1 MTKTLLT
8 LALIAVAAPT
18 IAAPAPRPTTV
29 SVRMQDRKFTP
40 QIIRMKAGRP
50 TRLLL
55 VNRDRTEHDFYAPA
69 FFGSARMGPRDVG
82 ALSKNR
88 VNVRSG
94 ETRAITVIPRA
105 GHYDVKS
112 TKMLDVASGMQGQ
125 ILVF

>member
-1 MTKTLLT
+1 MTKPLLT
-8 LALIAVAAPT
+8 LALIAIATPS

-29 SVRMQDRKFTP
+29 AVRMQDRKFTP
-40 QIIRMKAGRP
+40 QIIRMKGGRP

-55 VNRDRTEHDFYAPA
+55 TNRDRTEHDFYAPA
-69 FFGSARMGPRDVG
+69 FFGSARMSPRDVG

-94 ETRAITVIPRA
+94 ETRVITLTPRA
-105 GHYDVKS
+105 GHYGVKS
-112 TKMLDVASGMQGQ
+112 TKALDVASGMQGQ